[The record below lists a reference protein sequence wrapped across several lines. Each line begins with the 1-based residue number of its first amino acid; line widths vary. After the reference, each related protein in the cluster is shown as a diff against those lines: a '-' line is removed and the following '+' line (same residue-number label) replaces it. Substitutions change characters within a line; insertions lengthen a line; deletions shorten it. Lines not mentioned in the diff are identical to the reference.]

1 MAIPIIVQIRW
12 RPNADESSIGCSRI
26 GQAATPHKTWQ
37 SHRGCSDDGHLQLGA
52 TDRIEDLPSTPDTYR
67 VIEIDFSVFNDGRGY
82 SLARQLRTQYQY
94 AGELRATGDIR
105 IDQAD
110 MLARCGFDTLELP
123 ADTDMAQLETAI
135 NSITVHY
142 QADVQL
148 GSGSVS

>member
-12 RPNADESSIGCSRI
+12 RPDTDGPSSECSRI
-26 GQAATPHKTWQ
+26 GQAAAPNKTWQ
-37 SHRGCSDDGHLQLGA
+37 SHRGCSDDGYLQLCA
-52 TDRIEDLPSTPDTYR
+52 TDRVEDLPSTPDTYR

-123 ADTDMAQLETAI
+123 AETDMAQLEAAI
-135 NSITVHY
+135 NAITVHY
-142 QADVQL
+142 QADAQPRL
-148 GSGSVS
+148 GSVS

>member
-52 TDRIEDLPSTPDTYR
+52 TDRIEDLPSTPGTYR

-135 NSITVHY
+135 NAITVHY

>member
-52 TDRIEDLPSTPDTYR
+52 TDRVEDLPSTPDTYR

-135 NSITVHY
+135 NAITVHY

>member
-1 MAIPIIVQIRW
+1 MAIPIIEQIRW

-135 NSITVHY
+135 NAITVHY
-142 QADVQL
+142 QADVQPRP
-148 GSGSVS
+148 GSAS

>member
-52 TDRIEDLPSTPDTYR
+52 TDRVEDLPSTPGTYR

-135 NSITVHY
+135 NAITVHY

>member
-12 RPNADESSIGCSRI
+12 RPDTDGPSSECSRI
-26 GQAATPHKTWQ
+26 GQAVAPNKTWQ
-37 SHRGCSDDGHLQLGA
+37 LHRECSDDGHLQLGA
-52 TDRIEDLPSTPDTYR
+52 TDRVEDLPSTPGTYR

-123 ADTDMAQLETAI
+123 ADTDMTQLDSAI
-135 NSITVHY
+135 NAITVHY
-142 QADVQL
+142 QADVQPRP
-148 GSGSVS
+148 GSAS

>member
-1 MAIPIIVQIRW
+1 MTIPITVQIRW
-12 RPNADESSIGCSRI
+12 RPDADGSSSGCSRI
-26 GQAATPHKTWQ
+26 GQAATPHKTWE

-52 TDRIEDLPSTPDTYR
+52 TDRIEDLPSTPDIYR

-123 ADTDMAQLETAI
+123 ADTDMTQLDSAI

-142 QADVQL
+142 QAGVQPDP
-148 GSGSVS
+148 GSAS

>member
-123 ADTDMAQLETAI
+123 ADTDMTQLETAI
-135 NSITVHY
+135 NAITVHY

>member
-135 NSITVHY
+135 NAITVHY